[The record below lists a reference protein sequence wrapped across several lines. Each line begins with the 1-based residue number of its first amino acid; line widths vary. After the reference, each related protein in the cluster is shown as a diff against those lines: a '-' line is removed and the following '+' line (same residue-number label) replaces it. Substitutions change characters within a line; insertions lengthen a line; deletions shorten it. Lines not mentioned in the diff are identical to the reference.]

1 MALSGDINLKTQFD
15 TYLIIIMTIRINTI
29 IATPMKT
36 AKITDCMSARF
47 VQMLVF

>member
-1 MALSGDINLKTQFD
+1 
-15 TYLIIIMTIRINTI
+15 MTMRINTI

-47 VQMLVF
+47 VQMLVFWHESPIMVVFSFELAK